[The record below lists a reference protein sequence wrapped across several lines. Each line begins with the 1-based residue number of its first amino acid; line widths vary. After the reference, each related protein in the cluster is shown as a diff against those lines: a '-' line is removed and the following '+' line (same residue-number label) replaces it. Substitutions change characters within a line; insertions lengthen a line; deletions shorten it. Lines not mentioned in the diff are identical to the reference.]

1 LGIHRPRFVVLGGN
15 IQRYRGILAA
25 LVLTTAVVKAKS
37 ATHSPVSHSPK
48 DGHLPIVGE
57 AFNRFSV
64 PAKKQATDLTPQLAA
79 SPSDHEQGNT

>member
-37 ATHSPVSHSPK
+37 ATHSPVS
-48 DGHLPIVGE
+48 L
-57 AFNRFSV
+57 
-64 PAKKQATDLTPQLAA
+64 AKKRSSSYRRGGVQSFLGARQKASHGLDSSVGGLTV
-79 SPSDHEQGNT
+79 